1 MILSQSKLTTLFLLF
16 STLQLLSCGQSRI
29 DVKKGEKGL
38 DGLNGSNYAS
48 YSERIS
54 VQDIAGDGLRIEI
67 QASENGFANE
77 FVVVPTITEIVADN
91 TPNCSVTDA
100 ILTLETDSETV
111 EYRLEQVSRYK
122 MQVTE
127 SSVPVGTV
135 LRSKGFKVYFSQPPK
150 CGEQELHAG
159 ATLTIYRLFKVL

>member
-29 DVKKGEKGL
+29 DVKKGEKDL

-48 YSERIS
+48 YSERVS

-77 FVVVPTITEIVADN
+77 FVVVPIIPEVDVDN
-91 TPNCSVTDA
+91 SPNCSVTDA
-100 ILTLETDSETV
+100 ILTLE
-111 EYRLEQVSRYK
+111 K
-122 MQVTE
+122 
-127 SSVPVGTV
+127 
-135 LRSKGFKVYFSQPPK
+135 
-150 CGEQELHAG
+150 
-159 ATLTIYRLFKVL
+159 I